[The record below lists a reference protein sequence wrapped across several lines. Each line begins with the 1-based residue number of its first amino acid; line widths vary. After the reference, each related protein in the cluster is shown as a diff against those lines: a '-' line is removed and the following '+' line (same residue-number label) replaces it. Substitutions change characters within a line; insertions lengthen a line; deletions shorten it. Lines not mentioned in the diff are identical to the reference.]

1 MSKTVRTGLAG
12 LILFTPTLAIAEPR
26 TMLDVFGDA
35 APEVKLI
42 ILLLL
47 VAMVAAIV
55 VAVRK
60 LRSGE
65 ALNGG
70 SAFLSGLRLGGP
82 LLGAL
87 GAAYT
92 GLCSCIGLA
101 NVPGPVPV
109 RVLAPGF
116 AEIVFQLMLGF
127 LVGSVAVIANWA
139 VESRIDRQVL
149 RG

>member
-1 MSKTVRTGLAG
+1 MSKACLTGLAG
-12 LILFTPTLAIAEPR
+12 LIVLTPTVAAAQPH
-26 TMLDVFGDA
+26 TMLDIFGDA
-35 APEVKLI
+35 APEVKII

-47 VAMVAAIV
+47 AAMVGAIV
-55 VAVRK
+55 VAVMK
-60 LRSGE
+60 LRRGGP
-65 ALNGG
+65 LNGG

-92 GLCSCIGLA
+92 GLASCIGLS
-101 NVPGPVPV
+101 NVPGPVPI